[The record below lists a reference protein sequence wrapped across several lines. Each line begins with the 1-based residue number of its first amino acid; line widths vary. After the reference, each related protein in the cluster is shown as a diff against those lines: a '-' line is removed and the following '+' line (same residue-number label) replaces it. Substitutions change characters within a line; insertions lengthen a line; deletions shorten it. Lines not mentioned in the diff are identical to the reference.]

1 MKGYHTASTNLTELW
16 TPLANI
22 WQVIPVERFQKL
34 IESMPRLVAAIIK
47 ARGGPT
53 PYWQKYEK
61 QILPFLQYLNA
72 IVKFQEYSK
81 PTAPEKDTIKHGHTK
96 TAIKETNERIYD
108 VHRAVMRD
116 QLEHVVILLEN
127 KKLALARD
135 QLGATPLHKA
145 VWFGHYKIAHFI
157 SQQFPETLNAID
169 LVCSNF
175 FNYTLL

>member
-1 MKGYHTASTNLTELW
+1 MYSEFSRFTKDQCVAIRITLSGFVNPHVGMDVESRVPEEVSSSLLHTRIT
-16 TPLANI
+16 
-22 WQVIPVERFQKL
+22 FF
-34 IESMPRLVAAIIK
+34 IIRINK
-47 ARGGPT
+47 
-53 PYWQKYEK
+53 
-61 QILPFLQYLNA
+61 
-72 IVKFQEYSK
+72 
-81 PTAPEKDTIKHGHTK
+81 
-96 TAIKETNERIYD
+96 NERIYD

-169 LVCSNF
+169 LSEDAEGRTGICETLHKREITQPITHSEIAFECF
-175 FNYTLL
+175 FVRRS